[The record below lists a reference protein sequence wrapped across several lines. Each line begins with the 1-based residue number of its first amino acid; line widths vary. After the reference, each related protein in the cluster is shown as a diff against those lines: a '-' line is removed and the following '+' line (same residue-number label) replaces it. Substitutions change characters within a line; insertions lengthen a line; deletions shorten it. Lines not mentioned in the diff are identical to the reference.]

1 MKRALVSSAVRTDFV
16 ERHFSTC
23 DFSISLYNFIR
34 RLIQEG
40 ESMTSTLEKLQ
51 KLFLANFDYKI
62 EDLTAATT
70 LEYLGL
76 DSLDMIKFMF
86 EIENEF
92 NIRIADREFKITTI
106 QDMVDALD
114 RLILEQHS
122 EQEIGSSSHQIELLS
137 T

>member
-1 MKRALVSSAVRTDFV
+1 VTSAILSGAEQTDCGA
-16 ERHFSTC
+16 HHLSTC
-23 DFSISLYNFIR
+23 DFYISSYNFTR
-34 RLIQEG
+34 AFDKEEQ
-40 ESMTSTLEKLQ
+40 SMPTTLERLQ
-51 KLFLANFDYKI
+51 RLFLANFDYKI
-62 EDLTAATT
+62 EELTAATT

-114 RLILEQHS
+114 RLVSEQHS
-122 EQEIGSSSHQIELLS
+122 ERNIGSSSHLEIVP